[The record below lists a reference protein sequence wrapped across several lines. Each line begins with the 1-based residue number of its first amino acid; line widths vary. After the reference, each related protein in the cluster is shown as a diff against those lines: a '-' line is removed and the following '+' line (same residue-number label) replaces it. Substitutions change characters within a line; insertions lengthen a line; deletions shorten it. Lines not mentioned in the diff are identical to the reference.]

1 VDLNN
6 ITALAVSPNALWLDV
21 VTAAMAAEGVACLQA
36 TSYSMESQPAVDVV
50 LVDFDENREAALRL
64 VGSSGLG
71 GQTRL
76 VACSSTSEPQIVVEA
91 MRVGAR
97 EFLAYP
103 LEGAQLR
110 EALERAERDR
120 LEAESSS
127 DDDCQT
133 LLFWG
138 AKGGVGTTT
147 LAANFAIALRE
158 ESGQPVALADMN
170 FYLGDITTTLGM
182 EQKFGLRDAVDSL
195 DRLDEDF
202 LDALMTQHSSGVSV
216 LAGPD
221 QLHNGQPVGNAQF
234 RSLIK
239 LMRKRFR
246 YVVLDAGPASTQAM
260 QSAFELANRVFL
272 VACGDVPTIRNA
284 RRFIEQIHTMN
295 GHGPRIDV
303 LLNRVRSR
311 EQIDEAQVAKTLG
324 VPVSWR
330 VPNDYSRVRAALNR
344 GVALA
349 ETGSPVVRT
358 LHAMARDA
366 CGKPKPKTFDP
377 WSIFRGAKVTV
388 RRNDG

>member
-6 ITALAVSPNALWLDV
+6 ITALAVSPNARWLDD
-21 VTAAMAAEGVACLQA
+21 VTAALAAEGVACLQA
-36 TSYSMESQPAVDVV
+36 TSYSMESQPTVDVV

-71 GQTRL
+71 GHTRL

-97 EFLAYP
+97 
-103 LEGAQLR
+103 
-110 EALERAERDR
+110 
-120 LEAESSS
+120 
-127 DDDCQT
+127 
-133 LLFWG
+133 

-195 DRLDEDF
+195 DRLDGDF
-202 LDALMTQHSSGVSV
+202 LDALMTQHPSGVSV

-221 QLHNGQPVGNAQF
+221 QLHNGQPVGNAQV

-260 QSAFELANRVFL
+260 QSAFELANRIFL

-366 CGKPKPKTFDP
+366 CGKPKPKSFDP